1 MEYIS
6 GLGSL
11 QNCLNCEQYI
21 LLFFTASWCGPCKKI
36 YPELEELYK
45 NLNKDLIKI
54 YKLDVDD
61 EENNLVI
68 ENKEE
73 VIRNLDKAYSNG
85 IISKNFRDRN
95 KSRISKLQ

>member
-1 MEYIS
+1 MANINS
-6 GLGSL
+6 QKKRIRQDKTKNIRNKAAKTSL
-11 QNCLNCEQYI
+11 KSSLK
-21 LLFFTASWCGPCKKI
+21 SI
-36 YPELEELYK
+36 Y
-45 NLNKDLIKI
+45 
-54 YKLDVDD
+54 D

-73 VIRNLDKAYSNG
+73 VIRKLDIAYSNG

>member
-1 MEYIS
+1 MANIKS
-6 GLGSL
+6 QKKRIRQDKTKNIRNKAAKTSL
-11 QNCLNCEQYI
+11 KSSLK
-21 LLFFTASWCGPCKKI
+21 SI
-36 YPELEELYK
+36 Y
-45 NLNKDLIKI
+45 
-54 YKLDVDD
+54 D

-73 VIRNLDKAYSNG
+73 VIRKLDIAYSNG